1 MNSHRLDFVT
11 HKVIPTKSV
20 VLPVGLLPDP
30 DMAKT
35 PELFENLSSVPNRF
49 DNQRG
54 SVGSLEFDDQQFGPQ
69 TQRAQQNLSMR
80 PSFNN
85 PDQDIW
91 GKADKPHLFNESP
104 HLQYSSLQK
113 SPIYT
118 KKPAIVTLNVQLD
131 WKESALLKIYEDD
144 DPEEAVAKFG
154 LKHNMQ
160 GRAVE
165 RLNDQVMQKIR
176 DIQKSPTRD

>member
-1 MNSHRLDFVT
+1 
-11 HKVIPTKSV
+11 
-20 VLPVGLLPDP
+20 
-30 DMAKT
+30 
-35 PELFENLSSVPNRF
+35 
-49 DNQRG
+49 
-54 SVGSLEFDDQQFGPQ
+54 
-69 TQRAQQNLSMR
+69 MR

-91 GKADKPHLFNESP
+91 GKADKPHLFAESP
-104 HLQYSSLQK
+104 QLQYSSLKK

-131 WKESALLKIYEDD
+131 WKESALLKIYEED
-144 DPEEAVAKFG
+144 DPEETVTKFG

-165 RLNDQVMQKIR
+165 RLNDQVM
-176 DIQKSPTRD
+176 

>member
-1 MNSHRLDFVT
+1 M
-11 HKVIPTKSV
+11 
-20 VLPVGLLPDP
+20 
-30 DMAKT
+30 
-35 PELFENLSSVPNRF
+35 
-49 DNQRG
+49 
-54 SVGSLEFDDQQFGPQ
+54 
-69 TQRAQQNLSMR
+69 SMR

-91 GKADKPHLFNESP
+91 GKADKPHLFAESP
-104 HLQYSSLQK
+104 QLQYSSLKK

-131 WKESALLKIYEDD
+131 WKESALLKIYEED
-144 DPEEAVAKFG
+144 DPEETVAKFG

-165 RLNDQVMQKIR
+165 RLNDQVM
-176 DIQKSPTRD
+176 